1 MNMDERQDIAS
12 SGRHRLALHALTA
25 RVGEELETLARLST
39 DVQRALSTCGV
50 SEGTD
55 AQAIRELQ
63 GIDRITQ
70 SLEDLGRLM
79 SNISTEIPTGVSLQ
93 AGPILSQLR
102 LHELIGNLNPEHEK
116 NVMPREDDGEIMWF

>member
-1 MNMDERQDIAS
+1 MEERQRITP
-12 SGRHRLALHALTA
+12 SGDHKVALNALTA
-25 RVGEELETLARLST
+25 RVGDELETLARLST
-39 DVQRALSTCGV
+39 DVQRALSACGV

-79 SNISTEIPTGVSLQ
+79 SDISAEIPKDVSLH
-93 AGPILSQLR
+93 AETILSRLR
-102 LHELIGNLNPEHEK
+102 LHELIENLDPAHEK
-116 NVMPREDDGEIMWF
+116 NIMPREDDGEIMWL